1 MAPESPVRPVPSG
14 GPVESAPARR
24 ARVSRGPR
32 TRTQQ
37 FVGFLWRTPLMAL
50 PFTLFFG
57 VLYARGLRDWGMM
70 YLISLTFSYTI
81 GFGVWAVQ
89 ALDRGPRATVE
100 PLSAAERR
108 RALMFEILKYV
119 GVGVAGAFV
128 AAGILHFTLLPGFL
142 GTARN
147 VLVLSAYALLFSVL
161 MVGLSFGFHFYQQA
175 LDKARAEEE
184 LNLARRIQ
192 RSFLI
197 TNFPAMPRLEVHAVN
212 VSSKQ
217 VSGDFYD
224 VVPAGESAFLLC
236 IADVSGKGVPAALL
250 GAMLQAALRT
260 QAHLTKSVAEMA
272 RNINQLICNS
282 SPNGQFATVF
292 LARVEEDTLRITY
305 TNAGHNAPVL
315 FRRNGTQELLD
326 RGGMVVGIMDSAEF
340 EEGALLL
347 EPGDRLLFYTDG
359 ISEAMDGH
367 QEMFGEERLYSL
379 VQSIPADLSTRE
391 LLERVLAGHANFLGG
406 REPQD
411 DMTLMALRTVGPSR

>member
-1 MAPESPVRPVPSG
+1 MATESPARP
-14 GPVESAPARR
+14 
-24 ARVSRGPR
+24 VSRGSLTAR
-32 TRTQQ
+32 HH
-37 FVGFLWRTPLMAL
+37 FVGFLWRTPIMAL
-50 PFTLFFG
+50 PFALFFG
-57 VLYARGLRDWGMM
+57 VLYARSLQDWGRM

-89 ALDRGPRATVE
+89 ALQRAPRAGAEAPST
-100 PLSAAERR
+100 SERR
-108 RALMFEILKYV
+108 RALVFEIIKFI
-119 GVGVAGAFV
+119 GVGLAGAFV
-128 AAGILHFTLLPGFL
+128 AAGILHFTLIPGFL
-142 GTARN
+142 GTVRN

-292 LARVEEDTLRITY
+292 LARVEEDTLRFTY

-315 FRRNGTQELLD
+315 FRRNGSQELLE
-326 RGGMVVGIMDSAEF
+326 RGGTVVGIMESAEF
-340 EEGALLL
+340 EEGALVLA
-347 EPGDRLLFYTDG
+347 PGDRVLFYTDG
-359 ISEAMDGH
+359 ISEAMDDR
-367 QEMFGEERLYSL
+367 QEMFGEDRLYSL
-379 VQSIPADLSTRE
+379 VQSIPADLTTRE
-391 LLERVLAGHANFLGG
+391 LVERVLAGHAGFLRG

-411 DMTLMALRTVGPSR
+411 DMTLMALRTVGPAR